1 MSVLSI
7 SIVSPS
13 QVTISGPTEARH
25 GDVVNFQCS
34 TAPSHPPAEIR
45 WTIDGR
51 QRKTNSSKTETSNEG
66 GWTTSSNISITV
78 ESNKRS
84 ISLLCQGINMQL
96 ADNVMTTH
104 TLHILCKY
112 NVYCVNMLNL
122 IFYSTFTSHLDPP
135 STPIISG
142 YTEGSVIPAGSTQK
156 LLCMSSGGN
165 PTPTLTW
172 FKNDKKVRF
181 ND

>member
-1 MSVLSI
+1 MESHLSI
-7 SIVSPS
+7 FCFHIVVSPS

-25 GDVVNFQCS
+25 GETVNFQCL

-51 QRKTNSSKTETSNEG
+51 QRKTNSSKTDQSNEG
-66 GWTTSSNISITV
+66 GWTTSSNMSITV

-112 NVYCVNMLNL
+112 SL
-122 IFYSTFTSHLDPP
+122 F
-135 STPIISG
+135 
-142 YTEGSVIPAGSTQK
+142 
-156 LLCMSSGGN
+156 LLCKHN
-165 PTPTLTW
+165 CAH
-172 FKNDKKVRF
+172 F
-181 ND
+181 